1 MANRST
7 YVTSQAVH
15 EPLEVDEHGREAE
28 AEPTNRMPGVSALG
42 YDEIREAAPETV
54 AKLVRNGTDVRML
67 FFTVQR
73 QVAAVVGGCD
83 RHMEADAMV
92 STCNRLGCLLAC
104 WEQHDSNS
112 VDYWRAVE
120 EACDKLHSEIA
131 DPLDRLPL
139 GCTEVLLEA
148 IRYAAV
154 RRHDG
159 GEASPHARTRAS
171 TVPAAEDN
179 GEMNHE

>member
-1 MANRST
+1 
-7 YVTSQAVH
+7 
-15 EPLEVDEHGREAE
+15 LEVEERGPEAERLSE

-42 YDEIREAAPETV
+42 YDDIREAAPETV
-54 AKLVRNGTDVRML
+54 AKLVRDGTDARML

-73 QVAAVVGGCD
+73 QVAAVVDGCD
-83 RHMEADAMV
+83 RVAEADAMV
-92 STCNRLGCLLAC
+92 STCNRLGCLLAS

-120 EACDKLHSEIA
+120 EACHELHSEIA

-148 IRYAAV
+148 IRYAAE
-154 RRHDG
+154 RRYDE

-171 TVPAAEDN
+171 TVSAAEDN
-179 GEMNHE
+179 